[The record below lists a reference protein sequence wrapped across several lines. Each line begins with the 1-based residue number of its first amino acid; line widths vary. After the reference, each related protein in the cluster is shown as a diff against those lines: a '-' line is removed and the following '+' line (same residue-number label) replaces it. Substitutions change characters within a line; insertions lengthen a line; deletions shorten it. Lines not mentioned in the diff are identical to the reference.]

1 MERRA
6 GRNRSGAIHA
16 EVLMPQSMFSYV
28 VAYDSAFAPN
38 PFHGY
43 CTLATCK
50 PGIRNYAQVGDWVVG
65 TGSANQKV
73 QRGGYLVHA
82 MCVTDVLGMAEYWDD
97 PRFKKK
103 KPNLHGSLLQ
113 ASGDNI
119 YEPRAN
125 GSWRQL
131 NSYHSN
137 ADGSQNADHTTRD
150 TGVPRVLVSDD
161 FVYFGAEGPKLPA
174 KFLAGG
180 QFQICSTGR
189 SYRRW
194 GDEATILEF
203 ETWFRSLEKI
213 GFQGK
218 PWDWLRK

>member
-1 MERRA
+1 M
-6 GRNRSGAIHA
+6 S
-16 EVLMPQSMFSYV
+16 QSLFSYV

-50 PGIRNYAQVGDWVVG
+50 PLVRKHAQVGDWIIG

-82 MCVTDVLGMAEYWDD
+82 MRVSEVLQTAEYWHD
-97 PRFKKK
+97 PRLQNK
-103 KPNLHGSLLQ
+103 KPHLHGSLLQ

-119 YEPRAN
+119 YEPKPD
-125 GSWRQL
+125 GSWGQL

-137 ADGSQNADHTTRD
+137 ADGSQNTDHTARD
-150 TGVPRVLVSDD
+150 TGVPRVLVSED
-161 FVYFGAEGPKLPA
+161 FVYFGAEGPRLPA
-174 KFLAGG
+174 KFLQGG
-180 QFQICSTGR
+180 QFEICHTGR
-189 SYRRW
+189 SYLRCR
-194 GDEATILEF
+194 DAAAIQEF
-203 ETWFRSLEKI
+203 ETWFRSLEKT